1 VILRRAWTAF
11 GWGVAAV
18 VLAIAALCPLLF
30 STYFTSAVAVT
41 VLWSGL
47 CAASLAFLAGYG
59 GMVSLAQTALFG
71 VAAFVTAKLVVES
84 HWNGWLAALGAIGVA
99 LLVGLLFGAIAS
111 GSEGIYFLMIT
122 LAFAVITYY
131 YFSQV
136 PTFGA
141 HEGINGVM
149 PPKLL
154 GDPVRHPTRIY
165 YAALLCCVV
174 VYLAVRYVARS
185 AFGLTLQGVRD
196 DPVRM
201 SALGFHVRLHRTLG
215 FAAGALIAAIA
226 GVLSVWHNTRVSPG
240 SIDLTRTIDILVMAV
255 IGGLYRLE
263 GAWIGAF
270 VFTMLDTYARGISDR
285 FETYI
290 GLIFLA
296 IVVISPD
303 GVMGLWRSVD
313 RRVRGFAGRGGR
325 PPEGLATPAEE
336 APA

>member
-1 VILRRAWTAF
+1 MNRAFTAL
-11 GWGVAAV
+11 GYAVAAAVLAVAAV
-18 VLAIAALCPLLF
+18 CPLVF

-41 VLWSGL
+41 VLWTGL
-47 CAASLAFLAGYG
+47 AASSLAFLAGYG

-71 VAAFVTAKLVVES
+71 VAGFVAAKLSAES
-84 HWNGWLAALGAIGVA
+84 HWNAWLAALVAIGAAVGVA
-99 LLVGLLFGAIAS
+99 VVFGAIAS

-141 HEGINGVM
+141 HEGINGVS
-149 PPKLL
+149 PPALL
-154 GDPVRHPTRIY
+154 GDPVLHPTRIY
-165 YAALLCCVV
+165 YAALVCCLL
-174 VYLAVRYVARS
+174 VYVAVRHLGRT
-185 AFGLTLQGVRD
+185 AFGLALQGVRD

-201 SALGFHVRLHRTLG
+201 SALGYRVRIHRTLG
-215 FAAGALIAAIA
+215 FAAGALIAAVA
-226 GVLSVWHNTRVSPG
+226 GVLSVWHNTRISPG
-240 SIDLTRTIDILVMAV
+240 SIDLTRTIDILVIAV

-296 IVVISPD
+296 IVVVSPD
-303 GVMGLWRSVD
+303 GVMGVWRSLE
-313 RRVRGFAGRGGR
+313 RRVRTA
-325 PPEGLATPAEE
+325 
-336 APA
+336 

>member
-1 VILRRAWTAF
+1 MTLRRAWTLVTY
-11 GWGVAAV
+11 GVVAA

-30 STYFTSAVAVT
+30 TAYFTSAVAVT
-41 VLWSGL
+41 ILWTGL
-47 CAASLAFLAGYG
+47 AAASLAFLAGYG

-71 VAAFVTAKLVVES
+71 VAGFAAAKLIVES
-84 HWNGWLAALGAIGVA
+84 HWNAWLAAVAAIAIAVG
-99 LLVGLLFGAIAS
+99 VGLVFGALAS

-141 HEGINGVM
+141 HEGINGVR
-149 PPKLL
+149 PPGLL
-154 GDPVRHPTRIY
+154 GDPVLHPRGIY
-165 YAALLCCVV
+165 YAALACCVL
-174 VYLAVRYVARS
+174 VYLGVRYLART

-201 SALGFHVRLHRTLG
+201 SALGYNVRLHRTLG
-215 FAAGALIAAIA
+215 FAAGAFIAAVA
-226 GVLSVWHNTRVSPG
+226 GVLSAWHNTRISPG
-240 SIDLTRTIDILVMAV
+240 SIDLTRTIDILVIAV

-270 VFTMLDTYARGISDR
+270 VFVTLDTYARGISDR

-296 IVVISPD
+296 IVVLSPD
-303 GVMGLWRSVD
+303 GVMGLWRAAERRA
-313 RRVRGFAGRGGR
+313 RRVPAGGGR
-325 PPEGLATPAEE
+325 PPEGLATPTEE
-336 APA
+336 VAA